1 MHLLFKSDCKCMY
14 DLTMFCNV
22 TNSVLNKCCS
32 FIKEFQGEM
41 CHGFYKNI
49 KQQKLSTKSV
59 DRYR

>member
-1 MHLLFKSDCKCMY
+1 MLF
-14 DLTMFCNV
+14 
-22 TNSVLNKCCS
+22 

-59 DRYR
+59 DKI